1 MPSKLSLEIAPF
13 FVMDVLE
20 RAKEIEAQGKKVIHF
35 EIGEPDLPTPKIIC
49 DEAIEAIRIGDTKY
63 TTSLGIPELREAVAE
78 DYWEKYGVRITPDR
92 VAITSGSSPALFLS
106 MLSLLEKGDEVV
118 ITDPH
123 YSCYPQIIQIAGGV
137 AKRVRIYE
145 EDGFQINIDNIK
157 KAVSKKTKAII
168 INSPSNPTGVVLE
181 PNVMKDIC
189 ELGFYV
195 ISDEIYHG
203 LVYEGKEHTIY
214 EFTDRAFSVNGF
226 SKLYSMTGWRLGY
239 FIAPEDFIRPVQ
251 KLQQNLFISPN
262 PFVQRAGIA
271 AIKKAKREANEMGQI
286 FNNRRKKMIEGLRSL
301 GFEIHSEPKGA
312 FYVFV
317 NAKGLNNSSRDLAF
331 DILERSHV
339 AVTPGIDFGYG
350 GEGYLRF
357 SYTTSIDDIEEGIK
371 RLREYIKKK
380 NSEDRNQN
388 TEAKLL
394 SPKNSSVTG
403 S

>member
-1 MPSKLSLEIAPF
+1 
-13 FVMDVLE
+13 MDVLE
-20 RAKEIEAQGKKVIHF
+20 RAKEIEALGNKVIHF

-49 DEAIEAIRIGDTKY
+49 DEAIEAIRLGDTKY
-63 TTSLGIPELREAVAE
+63 TSSLGIPELREAIAE
-78 DYWEKYGVRITPDR
+78 DYREKYGISIPPDR
-92 VAITSGSSPALFLS
+92 VVITSGSSPALFLS
-106 MLSLLEKGDEVV
+106 MLSLLERGDEVI

-145 EDGFQINIDNIK
+145 EEGFQINIDNIK
-157 KAVSKKTKAII
+157 KTVSKKTKAIM
-168 INSPSNPTGVVLE
+168 INTPSNPTGVVLE
-181 PNVMKDIC
+181 PNVMKEIS
-189 ELGFYV
+189 ELGFCI

-214 EFTDRAFSVNGF
+214 EFTDKAFSVNGF

-239 FIAPEDFIRPVQ
+239 FVVPDDFIRPVQ

-271 AIKKAKREANEMGQI
+271 AIKKAKREANEMVKI
-286 FNNRRKKMIEGLRSL
+286 FSERRKKMIKGLRSL
-301 GFEIHSEPKGA
+301 GFKIRSEPKGA

-317 NAKGLNNSSRDLAF
+317 NAKGLNDRSKDLAF
-331 DILERSHV
+331 DMLEKSHV

-371 RLREYIKKK
+371 RLSEYMKKG
-380 NSEDRNQN
+380 NIQPLNDTYQN
-388 TEAKLL
+388 K
-394 SPKNSSVTG
+394 
-403 S
+403 

>member
-1 MPSKLSLEIAPF
+1 MPSKLSEEIAPF

-49 DEAIEAIRIGDTKY
+49 DEAIEAIRVGDTKY
-63 TTSLGIPELREAVAE
+63 TPSLGIPELREAIAE
-78 DYWEKYGVRITPDR
+78 DYKEKYGVNIPPGR
-92 VAITSGSSPALFLS
+92 VVITSGSSPALFLT
-106 MLSLLEKGDEVV
+106 MLSLLEHEDEVI

-123 YSCYPQIIQIAGGV
+123 YSCYPQIIKIAGGLP
-137 AKRVRIYE
+137 KRVRIYE
-145 EDGFQINIDNIK
+145 EDGFQIDINSLK
-157 KAVSKKTKAII
+157 KAISKKTKAIV

-181 PNVMKDIC
+181 PNVIKEIS
-189 ELGFYV
+189 ELGLYI

-203 LVYEGKEHTIY
+203 LVYEGKAHTIY

-239 FIAPEDFIRPVQ
+239 FIAPEDFIRPTQ

-262 PFVQRAGIA
+262 PFVQRAGVA
-271 AIKKAKREANEMGQI
+271 AIRKAKREAKEMVQI
-286 FNNRRKKMIEGLRSL
+286 FSERRKKMIEGLRDL
-301 GFEIHSEPKGA
+301 GFVIRSEPKGA

-317 NAKGLNNSSRDLAF
+317 NVKSLNDSSQELAF
-331 DILERSHV
+331 DILEKSHV

-357 SYTTSIDDIEEGIK
+357 SYTTSLDDIDEGIK
-371 RLREYIKKK
+371 RLGEYIKKK
-380 NSEDRNQN
+380 NSEVRIQKK
-388 TEAKLL
+388 E
-394 SPKNSSVTG
+394 SIS
-403 S
+403 

>member
-1 MPSKLSLEIAPF
+1 MPSKLSEEIAPF

-20 RAKEIEAQGKKVIHF
+20 RAKEIEAQGKKVFHF

-63 TTSLGIPELREAVAE
+63 TPSLGIPELREAIAE
-78 DYWEKYGVRITPDR
+78 DYKEKYGVNIPPGR
-92 VAITSGSSPALFLS
+92 VVITSGSSPALFLS
-106 MLSLLEKGDEVV
+106 MLSLLEHEDEVI

-123 YSCYPQIIQIAGGV
+123 YSCYPQIIKIAGGLP
-137 AKRVRIYE
+137 KRVRIYE
-145 EDGFQINIDNIK
+145 EDGFQIDINSLK
-157 KAVSKKTKAII
+157 KAISKKTKAIV

-181 PNVMKDIC
+181 PNVIKEIS
-189 ELGFYV
+189 ELGLYI

-203 LVYEGKEHTIY
+203 LVYEGKAHTIY

-239 FIAPEDFIRPVQ
+239 FIAPEDFIRPTQ

-262 PFVQRAGIA
+262 PFVQRAGVA
-271 AIKKAKREANEMGQI
+271 AIRKAKREAKEMVQI
-286 FNNRRKKMIEGLRSL
+286 FSERRKKMIEGLRDL
-301 GFEIHSEPKGA
+301 GFVIRSEPKGA

-317 NAKGLNNSSRDLAF
+317 NVKSLNDSSQELAF
-331 DILERSHV
+331 DILEKSHV

-357 SYTTSIDDIEEGIK
+357 SYTTSLDDIDEGIK
-371 RLREYIKKK
+371 RLGEYIKKK
-380 NSEDRNQN
+380 NSEVRIQKK
-388 TEAKLL
+388 E
-394 SPKNSSVTG
+394 SIS
-403 S
+403 